1 MCSHD
6 FSWKFF
12 LLCNSLLEISA
23 PTQAMNFKLG
33 RYRFGKITMG
43 SLQTKV
49 RFKQKGRVQSHVKSS
64 HTKRYMHANRCLRS
78 ADSMMKE
85 NNLDVVT

>member
-64 HTKRYMHANRCLRS
+64 HTKRYMHANRWLRS